1 MVFQCDVH
9 ANVECITQRGLV
21 YTSQYSHHVYISLI
35 LSPWRATGIW
45 LLLIQLLASIALS
58 SPLHHVSLD
67 VPVSISL
74 SCYNMQHRTQHSWGV
89 SCKMQLEKKYLHWA
103 GHWMSGVA
111 HCLHTHAGQSY
122 SEPGV
127 GITCPAPLW
136 VTNAVQSKKQ
146 HTNTHKAKPWM
157 ETHISLCNA
166 RVASDHTEIPQL
178 HFLALVILTT
188 TGHFHLVFPHVGLQV
203 HSRHLTEAPAAGG
216 FYT

>member
-89 SCKMQLEKKYLHWA
+89 SCKMQLEKNTCIGQGIECQVWPTAYTHMLTRVTQSQVWVSHALHHYESPMLFKVKNSTLTHTRPSHGWK
-103 GHWMSGVA
+103 HTSPCVTQE
-111 HCLHTHAGQSY
+111 LH
-122 SEPGV
+122 
-127 GITCPAPLW
+127 
-136 VTNAVQSKKQ
+136 
-146 HTNTHKAKPWM
+146 
-157 ETHISLCNA
+157 
-166 RVASDHTEIPQL
+166 
-178 HFLALVILTT
+178 LTT
-188 TGHFHLVFPHVGLQV
+188 LKFLNCTFWHWWSSQPQDIF
-203 HSRHLTEAPAAGG
+203 T
-216 FYT
+216 